1 MKIAHINN
9 ISGIGTELSKSQRL
23 QGHLSDVYVF
33 NQKIYK
39 QFGGIMVNYKSP
51 FSRWKIFNRLKEYD
65 IWHYHYPYGSLK
77 VNLEKRN
84 HGKVYIKHYHGDDL
98 RGKFD
103 AEFCLVSTPDLLQYA
118 PNAQW
123 LPTPIS
129 IDNKTSISE
138 NLPDAKLRLA
148 HYPYYRMYEHE
159 DLYSETLDSLQN
171 TGDYEVVRILGLPH
185 EETLRMISTCN
196 IVIGKIIPNIG
207 WFGRFELEGM
217 ALGKPVITYVSDQL
231 YDKYRPPVF
240 RTNAKNFKQD
250 LVSLLNDIQLQRKLA
265 SEGIQYIKDYHSL
278 KAILGI
284 LDKVYKRQ
292 NF

>member
-1 MKIAHINN
+1 
-9 ISGIGTELSKSQRL
+9 
-23 QGHLSDVYVF
+23 
-33 NQKIYK
+33 
-39 QFGGIMVNYKSP
+39 
-51 FSRWKIFNRLKEYD
+51 
-65 IWHYHYPYGSLK
+65 
-77 VNLEKRN
+77 
-84 HGKVYIKHYHGDDL
+84 
-98 RGKFD
+98 
-103 AEFCLVSTPDLLQYA
+103 
-118 PNAQW
+118 
-123 LPTPIS
+123 
-129 IDNKTSISE
+129 
-138 NLPDAKLRLA
+138 
-148 HYPYYRMYEHE
+148 
-159 DLYSETLDSLQN
+159 
-171 TGDYEVVRILGLPH
+171 
-185 EETLRMISTCN
+185 MISTCN